1 MKILV
6 IVSDSDLTYVH
17 SFCDELR
24 NIKGIYTIKSQS
36 NVIDI
41 MPNNCSKGEALNML
55 SKIQNIDLNKTIV
68 FSDEHN
74 DISMFNV
81 SKYSVAM
88 GQANLEIKNAATFIT
103 LSNNDDGIYDF
114 FEKIN

>member
-1 MKILV
+1 MLYTTEEIFGFYSINEYPNWFNWLNNSINKLPDKFKFKFNAYKYKFNENDFEIQQFDIIKILV

-41 MPNNCSKGEALNML
+41 M
-55 SKIQNIDLNKTIV
+55 
-68 FSDEHN
+68 
-74 DISMFNV
+74 
-81 SKYSVAM
+81 
-88 GQANLEIKNAATFIT
+88 
-103 LSNNDDGIYDF
+103 
-114 FEKIN
+114 